1 MMDWWKSERIEN
13 ILISLLFVWLRVK
26 KWMDGKKK
34 KFAKTYSHT
43 LIKKWCP
50 IKTKIWQTKEKKNHP
65 NLLKNNNHVKK
76 KKITS
81 SFTKKKPKNKKQI
94 KSNHC
99 QPTPKKKKKGKVSQ
113 ESKR

>member
-1 MMDWWKSERIEN
+1 
-13 ILISLLFVWLRVK
+13 
-26 KWMDGKKK
+26 MDGKKK

-81 SFTKKKPKNKKQI
+81 SFTKKKPKNKKQN
-94 KSNHC
+94 KSNQITVNPH
-99 QPTPKKKKKGKVSQ
+99 QKKKKKAKCP
-113 ESKR
+113 KKAKDK

>member
-1 MMDWWKSERIEN
+1 MMDWWKSKRIEN

-76 KKITS
+76 KKS
-81 SFTKKKPKNKKQI
+81 RLVLQKKKKNQI
-94 KSNHC
+94 KSLSTH
-99 QPTPKKKKKGKVSQ
+99 TPRKKKGKVSQ

>member
-1 MMDWWKSERIEN
+1 MEKWEDRKYFNFPPFCLVESEKVDGWK
-13 ILISLLFVWLRVK
+13 K
-26 KWMDGKKK
+26 KKK

-76 KKITS
+76 KKITYI
-81 SFTKKKPKNKKQI
+81 FTKKKPKNKKQI